1 MDPPAPSE
9 GDHPHGMMS
18 IADPPGNYGE
28 DRYVDGSADARRDIV
43 LETSQRTS
51 RESRHLGQVIGWL
64 TTEFADRIDTEVIK
78 RVAVEEITHLR
89 KARVRKFVATISW
102 RVARARLEDLL
113 IERPIGAR

>member
-1 MDPPAPSE
+1 MSLSMRRPDGPACPVGGGSS
-9 GDHPHGMMS
+9 HGMMS

-64 TTEFADRIDTEVIK
+64 TTEFGDRIDTDVIQ

-89 KARVRKFVATISW
+89 KARVRSSSRPSPGVW
-102 RVARARLEDLL
+102 REPVSRTC
-113 IERPIGAR
+113 